1 MKRNME
7 RIIEETRERIPT
19 GYDLTFGDIQK
30 LRNESSSS
38 IAAILDSF
46 TFGYAQGMKAEKAKM
61 RKRGNK

>member
-46 TFGYAQGMKAEKAKM
+46 AFGYAQGMKAAKAKM
-61 RKRGNK
+61 RKRGIK